1 MENKKVIIS
10 GAGIAGLTLAYWLD
24 QYGFSPVMIEKRPD
38 LTEEGYMIDFLGPGF
53 DVAEKMGLMGP
64 LRLKAYQINQTVL
77 VDQHGQEMATLDLKR
92 IRNYLDNRF
101 INLTRGDLETVLY
114 ESICKQVPVR
124 FQTQIQQIV
133 EQPDHVQVMLSNG
146 EVQEAA
152 MLIGADGIHSH
163 IRSLYWGEAGQF
175 EHFLGYYIA
184 CAVFENF
191 LQRKDTY
198 YSYLAPKTQ
207 AAVYSI
213 RGNRLATLFAIKSA
227 LRDTKSHQAQ
237 QEVLKEAFGR
247 QGWIVPQL
255 LEGTLQS
262 DHLYF
267 DTVSQVEVDPWYKGR
282 VALVGDACQ
291 CLTLLAGQGASMAMY
306 GAYVLA
312 SALHDAQGDYTLA
325 FPMYQEKMRPLIEK
339 QQAKARKLT
348 SSFIPNNRFEVRLT
362 ALALKAALL
371 PGLRSIF
378 LKQFGEKKIAAL

>member
-24 QYGFSPVMIEKRPD
+24 QYGFSPVVIEKRPD
-38 LTEEGYMIDFLGPGF
+38 LSDEGYMIDFLGPGF

-64 LRLKAYQINQTVL
+64 LRLRAYQQNQMVL
-77 VDQHGQEMATLDLKR
+77 VDQHGREMAALDFKR
-92 IRNYLDNRF
+92 IRKYLDNRY

-114 ESICKQVPVR
+114 ESICDQVPVL

-133 EQPDHVQVMLSNG
+133 EQPDHVQVTLSNG
-146 EVQEAA
+146 DVQEAG

-163 IRSLYWGEAGQF
+163 IRSLYWGEDGQF

-191 LQRKDTY
+191 LQRKDTF

-213 RGNRLATLFAIKSA
+213 HDNQLATLFAVKSE
-227 LRDTKSHQAQ
+227 LRDTKSHLAQ
-237 QEVLKEAFGR
+237 QEILKEAFGR
-247 QGWIVPQL
+247 QGWLVPQL
-255 LEGTLQS
+255 LESTLQS

-267 DTVSQVEVDPWYKGR
+267 DSVSQVEVDPWYKGR

-306 GAYVLA
+306 GAYILA
-312 SALHDAQGDYTLA
+312 SALRDAQGDYKQA
-325 FPMYQEKMRPLIEK
+325 FPTYQEKMRPLIEK
-339 QQAKARKLT
+339 EQAKARKLT
-348 SSFIPNNRFEVRLT
+348 NSFIPNNRFEVWLT
-362 ALALKAALL
+362 ALAIRAALL
-371 PGLRSIF
+371 PGFRSLF
-378 LKQFGEKKIAAL
+378 LKQFGEKKQIVT